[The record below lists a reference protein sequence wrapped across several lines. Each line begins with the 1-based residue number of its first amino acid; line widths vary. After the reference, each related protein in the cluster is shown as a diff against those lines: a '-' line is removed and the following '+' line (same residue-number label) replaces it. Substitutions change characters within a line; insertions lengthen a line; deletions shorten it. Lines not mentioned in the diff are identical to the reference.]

1 VGKAEDDLRE
11 DLIGSE
17 LYSVVFVRDYVQL
30 YLDAEPGLPAQGNWQ
45 IIVNLYVLPTL
56 RAPSIALASGDQGW
70 ADALRTLIDKKI
82 ASAALNPGVE
92 FAISFDTGE
101 ELHVSLRPGD
111 RLDPPSHEAIEV
123 MHGPDFWAY

>member
-1 VGKAEDDLRE
+1 MGKAEDDLRE

-56 RAPSIALASGDQGW
+56 RAPSIALSSGDLGW

-82 ASAALNPGVE
+82 ASVALNPGVE
-92 FAISFDTGE
+92 LTISFDTGE

-111 RLDPPSHEAIEV
+111 RSDPSYEAIEV
-123 MHGPDFWAY
+123 MHGPAFWEY